1 MLTPRLKE
9 IFAVAAEL
17 PAAPQV
23 LSELSELLQDI
34 NAETGR
40 ICALLR
46 QDGALAAAILRM
58 ANSPY
63 YGAGGIGSIDGA
75 VNRVGFR
82 EVHRLVGFA
91 VTGLLADRALPFYR
105 VEPEM
110 LREHMITTALAAE
123 SIAAATPLNPRHAY
137 TAGLLRPVGMM
148 VLDRMA
154 RSSLGDEHLFSGDR
168 DGDYSTWESRVM
180 QIRNAAVS
188 AVVMTEW
195 RFSSDVVEAIRGHLL
210 TPGAPSAPTTTAAL
224 VHLACAVTDEL
235 GLGLPG
241 ETGRFRT
248 DAAVLGQAGVTA
260 EHFAQAVDE
269 TKVRSEELRA
279 AYSAS

>member
-23 LSELSELLQDI
+23 LSELAELLQDI

-40 ICALLR
+40 VCALLR

-63 YGAGGIGSIDGA
+63 YGTGGIGSIDGA

-123 SIAAATPLNPRHAY
+123 SLAGSTAINPRHAY

-154 RSSLGDEHLFSGDR
+154 RSSLGDQHLFSADR
-168 DGDYSTWESRVM
+168 DSDYGTWESRVM

-195 RFSSDVVEAIRGHLL
+195 RFSPDVVEAVRGHLL
-210 TPGAPSAPTTTAAL
+210 TPGATSAPTPGAAL
-224 VHLACAVTDEL
+224 IHLACAVTAEL

-241 ETGRFRT
+241 ETDRFRT
-248 DAAVLGQAGVTA
+248 EAGILELAGVSA
-260 EHFAQAVDE
+260 EQFAATIEE
-269 TKVRSEELRA
+269 TKARSEELRA